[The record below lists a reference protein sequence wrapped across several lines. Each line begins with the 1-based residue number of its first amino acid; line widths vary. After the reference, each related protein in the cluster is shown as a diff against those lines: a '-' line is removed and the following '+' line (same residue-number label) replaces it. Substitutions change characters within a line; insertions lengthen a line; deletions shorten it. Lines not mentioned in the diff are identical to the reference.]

1 MTDSTAAKKDLTQ
14 GGIFSTLLR
23 LALPIA
29 ATEFIQMLYNL
40 ADMFWMGRL
49 GSDALAATGT
59 AGLFLWLSV
68 GLMLIGKVGTEIGV
82 SQARGRGDVR
92 QAFDYARMGL
102 YISVILGLFYGSF
115 MLFFRKPLVGL
126 FSFQEKQVA
135 DDMAAYMGIMAI
147 GVPFSFVSAAIGG
160 SFSAS
165 GNTRIPFLI
174 NSIGMAVNLLLDPVF
189 IFVLGLGVRG
199 AAMTSIMAQ
208 IGVTVVLLIAV
219 KTSRNRPFDQYSFF
233 DGPIKRISLR
243 QAWKDM
249 RIGFTGQIFRWTL
262 PIFLEST
269 LFCLLTMVTTRFEVS
284 FGAYA
289 VAMSRVGSQV
299 ESLSWMVGAGF
310 GSALT
315 VFVGQNYGA
324 NQIERIRDS
333 VRYAT
338 FLMVSWGLFV
348 TAILALG
355 GGIIFSVFLPDP
367 GLRDLGVTYLRIIAV
382 CQIPMNLEGVF
393 GNAFKGKGRTV
404 PASLCSITSNIIRVP
419 LAFLLSKTSLGLL
432 GIWIAVSLTACLR
445 GIWIAVWYIAAERR
459 KRKDGVLAKPGVQGE
474 GERNEKEETSFF

>member
-1 MTDSTAAKKDLTQ
+1 M
-14 GGIFSTLLR
+14 
-23 LALPIA
+23 
-29 ATEFIQMLYNL
+29 
-40 ADMFWMGRL
+40 
-49 GSDALAATGT
+49 
-59 AGLFLWLSV
+59 
-68 GLMLIGKVGTEIGV
+68 
-82 SQARGRGDVR
+82 
-92 QAFDYARMGL
+92 
-102 YISVILGLFYGSF
+102 
-115 MLFFRKPLVGL
+115 RKSLVGL
-126 FSFQEKQVA
+126 FSFQEKQVV

-147 GVPFSFVSAAIGG
+147 GVPFSFVGAAIGG

-174 NSIGMAVNLLLDPVF
+174 NSIGMVVNLLLDPVF

-208 IGVTVVLLIAV
+208 IGVTIVLLIAV
-219 KTSRNRPFDQYSFF
+219 KTSRNRPFDQYPLF
-233 DGPIKRISLR
+233 DGHKKIISLR
-243 QAWKDM
+243 QAWKNIRM
-249 RIGFTGQIFRWTL
+249 GFAGQIFRWTL

-269 LFCLLTMVTTRFEVS
+269 LFCLLTMMTTRFEVS

-299 ESLSWMVGAGF
+299 ESLSWLVGAGF
-310 GSALT
+310 GSAVT

-324 NQIERIRDS
+324 QKTERIRRG

-338 FLMVSWGLFV
+338 FFMLCWGLFV
-348 TAILALG
+348 TAVLALG
-355 GGIIFSVFLPDP
+355 GGIIFAVFLPDP

-404 PASLCSITSNIIRVP
+404 PASLCSITTNIIRVP

-432 GIWIAVSLTACLR
+432 GIWVAISFTACLR
-445 GIWIAVWYIAAERR
+445 GIWITIWYVAAERK
-459 KRKDGVLAKPGVQGE
+459 KRRDGNIAG
-474 GERNEKEETSFF
+474 NA